1 VSTTLLALVLAAAT
15 TIAPPADDK
24 ISGSWLLH
32 NEIANN
38 VSEMN
43 CTFVL
48 KDKDLTGGC
57 MTPETTVEIA
67 GKVED
72 TNVTWVYKASYN
84 GGPITLKYSGTLG
97 TDGVIKGNVTVEEFS
112 VTGDFTATP
121 APAKK

>member
-1 VSTTLLALVLAAAT
+1 MTTSLFALVLAAAT
-15 TIAPPADDK
+15 TIAAPADDK

-48 KDKDLTGGC
+48 KDKELTGGC
-57 MTPETTVEIA
+57 TTPDNQIEVA
-67 GKVED
+67 GKVDD
-72 TNVTWVYKASYN
+72 TNVTWVSHVQYN
-84 GGPITLKYSGTLG
+84 GSPLTLKYSGSLG
-97 TDGVIKGNVTVEEFS
+97 TDGVIKGNVSVEEFS

-121 APAKK
+121 AAKK